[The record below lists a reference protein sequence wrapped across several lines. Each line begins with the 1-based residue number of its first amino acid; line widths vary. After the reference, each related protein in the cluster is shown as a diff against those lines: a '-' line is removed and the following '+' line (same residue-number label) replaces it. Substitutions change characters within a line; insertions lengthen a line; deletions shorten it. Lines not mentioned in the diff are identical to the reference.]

1 VAKPLEFHQAAAA
14 ELESAFDWY
23 LARDERVASAFLDE
37 VSRAIEMI
45 AQAPERWP
53 LGMADVRKFV
63 LRRFPFLIFYRFY
76 RFYRDLPSMIQILAV
91 AHGRRRPG
99 YWRRRI

>member
-1 VAKPLEFHQAAAA
+1 MAKPLEFHHAAAA

-45 AQAPERWP
+45 AQVPERWP

-63 LRRFPFLIFYRFY
+63 LRRFPFLI
-76 RFYRDLPSMIQILAV
+76 FYRDLPSMIQILAV

>member
-63 LRRFPFLIFYRFY
+63 LRRFPFLIFYR
-76 RFYRDLPSMIQILAV
+76 DLPSMIQILAV